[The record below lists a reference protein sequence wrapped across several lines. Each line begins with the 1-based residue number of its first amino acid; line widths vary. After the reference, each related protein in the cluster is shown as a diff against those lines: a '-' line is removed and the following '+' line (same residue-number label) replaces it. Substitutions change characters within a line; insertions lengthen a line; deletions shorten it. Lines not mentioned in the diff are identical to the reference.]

1 MNKLYKKMI
10 SFVLAFLIC
19 ASSMNYDNIF
29 AQENDIYIK
38 KGVDSS
44 FEYNGTDN
52 VYLGQFGTDYR
63 NVIDYREYDTYQVY
77 DYGITKQWCWQSRPF
92 FIRSVPKGGI
102 HEETYTVSTTIE
114 AKINGDISSEAKA
127 YAFNSFN
134 IRISGT
140 KSFSEKIVLAGP
152 EPGSKSRSRDYYYCK
167 GAHRHA
173 VKVVQEHKSNWDGVL
188 WTKEYYVDIDVP
200 AIKCYSEDT

>member
-1 MNKLYKKMI
+1 M
-10 SFVLAFLIC
+10 
-19 ASSMNYDNIF
+19 
-29 AQENDIYIK
+29 
-38 KGVDSS
+38 
-44 FEYNGTDN
+44 
-52 VYLGQFGTDYR
+52 
-63 NVIDYREYDTYQVY
+63 
-77 DYGITKQWCWQSRPF
+77 
-92 FIRSVPKGGI
+92 
-102 HEETYTVSTTIE
+102 
-114 AKINGDISSEAKA
+114 AKA
-127 YAFNSFN
+127 YVFNSFN

-200 AIKCYSEDT
+200 EIKCYSEDT